1 MCVGICVYVGIHT
14 YREIWSLCTHK
25 LRRGDT
31 LVGIL
36 LHVFKSRSQYGILR
50 NSNTHHIRTHTEL
63 TTTLLRKL
71 YTCVCNACVDV
82 CVHLKEQG
90 LTLVVDIWLQSVASV
105 FYLNMWAKISW
116 ALECLPRLLFLFPV
130 HSLLDLMNMFESKGL
145 RNRFLRHNC
154 IAYVHAC
161 THILRLTAT
170 VFVI

>member
-71 YTCVCNACVDV
+71 YTCVQCLCRCMRTSKGARTHISCR
-82 CVHLKEQG
+82 H
-90 LTLVVDIWLQSVASV
+90 LVVESSKCV
-105 FYLNMWAKISW
+105 FYLDVWAKISW

-161 THILRLTAT
+161 TYT
-170 VFVI
+170 